1 MDGLRASLSLLH
13 RENTTLSL
21 LVAIHDRLG
30 ALVLQGADAGAIT
43 VALAELVDRP
53 VLLLDALLRPLT
65 IELRWPVDKEM
76 DVEAGLLWDPNEAYV
91 GRVIQTM
98 AGERRSMRLP
108 PLPAWGVG
116 HGCVLAPVAVG
127 DATLGYLAILEPES
141 GEDEAAPAEAELLAA
156 QHAAS
161 VYALALM
168 RERLAAEVTT
178 ELRDELL
185 EGLLVGQVTD
195 EQATRERARRLG
207 YDEALSYQALVLV
220 PDEGGARSQS
230 LLAREGWAAGWR
242 RRLLDSVAQLVRDRA
257 PQAIVTRRRDELV
270 ALVPQGIHPG
280 PSDLARTVTLY
291 VASLYPE
298 WPLTIGLGGVCR
310 APREIARSYA
320 QARRAAEVALRFGRR
335 GEVVNFDDLGLY
347 RLLFQIGDRAELRAF
362 VEQVLGPLL
371 EYDRKHRTDF
381 LRTIRTYLAKD
392 NSLQATA
399 KELFVHVNT
408 ASYRIQRIQTIT
420 GLNLSK
426 TEDCLLA
433 RVALMILE
441 DEGVS

>member
-1 MDGLRASLSLLH
+1 M
-13 RENTTLSL
+13 
-21 LVAIHDRLG
+21 AIHDRLG

-127 DATLGYLAILEPES
+127 DATLGYLAILEPET

-178 ELRDELL
+178 ELRDQLL

-310 APREIARSYA
+310 APREIAA
-320 QARRAAEVALRFGRR
+320 PARRSGAPPRWPCASAAGARSSTSMTWGSTASCSR
-335 GEVVNFDDLGLY
+335 
-347 RLLFQIGDRAELRAF
+347 
-362 VEQVLGPLL
+362 
-371 EYDRKHRTDF
+371 
-381 LRTIRTYLAKD
+381 
-392 NSLQATA
+392 SATA
-399 KELFVHVNT
+399 PSCEPSSSRSSARFWSTT
-408 ASYRIQRIQTIT
+408 AST
-420 GLNLSK
+420 GPTSS
-426 TEDCLLA
+426 A
-433 RVALMILE
+433 RSAPT
-441 DEGVS
+441 